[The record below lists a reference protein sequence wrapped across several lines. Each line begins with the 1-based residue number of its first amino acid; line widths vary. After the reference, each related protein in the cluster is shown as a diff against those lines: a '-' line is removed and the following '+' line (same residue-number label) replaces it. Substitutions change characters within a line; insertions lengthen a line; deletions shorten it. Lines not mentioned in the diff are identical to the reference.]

1 MRIVWL
7 LAKKTFAKGS
17 RMKTQMSK
25 ATFVIC
31 ILFLFAFFCLLA
43 SSLHTY
49 LYSSDDAVTA
59 DPIYYVVNMPDSFA
73 EYLSSEYDED
83 VLADC
88 VTETNPAYYDYS
100 HYDKLLDSGEATIV
114 LVFPTDFE
122 ENVRDIDSTERPE
135 IITYYLPS
143 DDFSY
148 DTHEDFVSNVLP
160 GYGAYLQEQYGRIAL
175 SGDVFAISTSRDDA
189 SVSED
194 SPMEEAVDVLSHM
207 LIPFFLFI
215 SIIYAAM
222 ESGVMAIAGEKERG
236 TFAALLL
243 SPIRRIDIALGT
255 EIGTVMHAMI
265 PVMIMIPISMLLC
278 GAMTIAAYLSLT
290 LITLSMAILLSAIV
304 LIISILNRGIVSA
317 QTNFLPIFF
326 ILLIVCVSAMQKNAA
341 PSYIYYY
348 IPFFGH
354 FYGITAILVGEY
366 PLYYLLGQTFICL
379 IFAAIL
385 LYIAEKLLHV
395 ERFTV
400 LPDTSIAAEREK
412 KAIRR
417 NAALDKKYAVPEKN
431 RVFGYHFTSR
441 RKSYRLLLDHVFLPL
456 TILSIVQ
463 PLALLLP
470 ILSFLKKKESSETI
484 IHFVD
489 GSSMP
494 TLSDMLATVV
504 RVLNQLMTF
513 QSFIIGMSIGYLI
526 IIFIYVILVR
536 VWERSPLST
545 MGLASRDIHGNR
557 AVFCY
562 VRGLIIGFLML
573 SAVYVL
579 ILLTGQAHA
588 TGIGLDQSSIGFF
601 FCYLLMW
608 IPQGASEEIM
618 LRGFMMPH
626 VSARFGKAAGV
637 MITSVVFSLLHTGN
651 AGFAVIPLIN
661 LALIALFFA
670 LLSLHTNEIWTVCAA
685 HSAWNFSQGNLYGMQ
700 VSGTQNAAHL
710 VHTVYSD
717 KSSDILTGGDFGPE
731 GGLFVTAIVI
741 ISLLILLAIRHK
753 LNKTT
758 L

>member
-1 MRIVWL
+1 MKIIWL

-25 ATFVIC
+25 ATFAIC
-31 ILFLFAFFCLLA
+31 ILFLFAFFCLLG
-43 SSLHTY
+43 SSINTY
-49 LYSSDDAVTA
+49 LYPSDDTVAT
-59 DPIYYVVNMPDSFA
+59 DPIYYVVNMPDSFG
-73 EYLSSEYDED
+73 EYLSSEYGED

-88 VTETNPAYYDYS
+88 VTETNDAYYDYS
-100 HYDKLLDSGEATIV
+100 HYDKFLNSGEATIV

-143 DDFSY
+143 DDSSY

-160 GYGAYLQEQYGRIAL
+160 GYGAYLQDMYGRIAL
-175 SGDVFAISTSRDDA
+175 SGDIFAISTSSDDA
-189 SVSED
+189 YVSED
-194 SPMEEAVDVLSHM
+194 STLEDAVDVLSHM

-215 SIIYAAM
+215 SIIYSAM
-222 ESGVMAIAGEKERG
+222 ESGVMSIAGEKERG

-243 SPIRRIDIALGT
+243 SPIRRIDIVLGT

-278 GAMTIAAYLSLT
+278 GAMTFTVFILLT

-326 ILLIVCVSAMQKNAA
+326 ILLIVCVSAMQKDDA
-341 PSYIYYY
+341 PSFIYYY

-354 FYGITAILVGEY
+354 FYGITAVLVGEY

-379 IFAAIL
+379 ISTAIL
-385 LYIAEKLLHV
+385 LHIAEKLLHV

-417 NAALDKKYAVPEKN
+417 NAELDKKYAVPEKN
-431 RVFGYHFTSR
+431 KIFGYHFTSR
-441 RKSYRLLLDHVFLPL
+441 RKSFRLLLDHLALPL

-470 ILSFLKKKESSETI
+470 LHSFLKTKDSSETI

-489 GSSMP
+489 GSAMP
-494 TLSDMLATVV
+494 ALTDMLKAVV
-504 RVLNQLMTF
+504 RVLNQLMTY
-513 QSFIIGMSIGYLI
+513 QSFIIGMSIGYVVVIL
-526 IIFIYVILVR
+526 IYVIIVR
-536 VWERSPLST
+536 VFERSPLST
-545 MGLASRDIHGNR
+545 IGFASRDVRGNR
-557 AVFCY
+557 ALFCY
-562 VRGLIIGFLML
+562 GRGLLIGFLML

-579 ILLTGQAHA
+579 ILLTGQARV
-588 TGIGLDQSSIGFF
+588 TGFGIDKSSIGLFI
-601 FCYLLMW
+601 CYLLMW

-618 LRGFMMPH
+618 LRGYMMPH
-626 VSARFGKAAGV
+626 ISARFGKAAGV
-637 MITSVVFSLLHTGN
+637 MTTSVVFSLLHTGN
-651 AGFAVIPLIN
+651 AGFAAIPLIN

-685 HSAWNFSQGNLYGMQ
+685 HSVWNFSQGNLYGMQ

-710 VHTVYSD
+710 VHTEYSEKALD
-717 KSSDILTGGDFGPE
+717 VLTGGDFGPE
-731 GGLFVTAIVI
+731 GGLFVTGIVI
-741 ISLLILLAIRHK
+741 ISLLILLVFRHK